1 MDVPSVA
8 RLAFATGQSERL
20 AVEPTWKELVPVMC
34 EGKDTR
40 HQSRVV
46 SSDQLN
52 KNNEN
57 NTRQKSLWN
66 LDLRLSVSECRAC
79 FLQVTTLLV
88 VVGGNLSARCAFT
101 VADIVS
107 VNHWTTPRS
116 HGRTHALYLLAPVYS
131 PSVMRLKWHRQY
143 QQSHEVRVPRAHS
156 HQITRPQ
163 RHRLET
169 RVRLHGL

>member
-1 MDVPSVA
+1 
-8 RLAFATGQSERL
+8 
-20 AVEPTWKELVPVMC
+20 VMC
-34 EGKDTR
+34 GGKTEKTQD

-57 NTRQKSLWN
+57 NTRH
-66 LDLRLSVSECRAC
+66 LDLRLSGWECRAC

-101 VADIVS
+101 VVDIVS

-116 HGRTHALYLLAPVYS
+116 HGRTNALYLLAPVYS

-143 QQSHEVRVPRAHS
+143 QQSYEVRVPRAHS

-169 RVRLHGL
+169 RARLHGL